1 MAKEKQAAKQYDSI
15 IDAFL
20 DDREPDWKE
29 LDLAD
34 AQKSGDEQLDRTHQY
49 VDKDF
54 MDEIAESA
62 SRHTPVWGEKAGTHT
77 YEERIA
83 EKEAAAPRV
92 NAVKADWRKDARRDN
107 EAYNTEMGDNDQL
120 MNEVCMTL
128 DQAGREGDLKPN
140 SADKKSISDEKVF
153 KYVRDLLNQ
162 GVSPTKVAQ
171 KLEKLAELELFN
183 HQSATDYL
191 QRNAGLMGLAY
202 LEPNTYMD
210 KNSPTYER
218 TASKTAEDPD
228 WNPGETDEERA
239 KRLEAQR
246 QKDAREYTRRN
257 GSNQCEAQKKAWDK
271 AGIKPQAKSVKQI
284 SACEGCQYFNKDARS
299 KNCNLYHLPLI
310 ASTEEL
316 TQIVNNLTP
325 GVPKNQKHAALV
337 QIANGE
343 GTRAQAATSILAQTQ
358 VVKTADAKVRNQAKR
373 ASYEFKDEREVSKKF
388 SSEHVAK
395 MHFQGASL
403 KRIYEW
409 AEPKFGSIDV
419 SFAFRGFVQ
428 SLKKDGAGKVV
439 VASADLSFLNSIGI
453 RGEQYQGAAKCASCP
468 DHFNRTTISKQA
480 SESTDWDAVSAPRVD
495 AKFSQRT
502 PDAIRNS
509 KTASA
514 EVVVTPK
521 KIRTLH
527 QAGHSI
533 EKIYNGAASKV
544 GSVQAKK
551 AVAGYVE
558 DFKKNPGKVAFA
570 EADRAFL
577 VGKLG
582 FKPEAVRI
590 LDPARRPVTQ
600 VVASVPDGQ
609 NILSYPG
616 MEKHAG
622 EKKITDGHSILA
634 EYDLQGAHDMQDID
648 TSGHKLE
655 DIELNSTFR
664 LEE

>member
-1 MAKEKQAAKQYDSI
+1 MADKKPYDSI

-29 LDLAD
+29 LDMTD
-34 AQKSGDEQLDRTHQY
+34 AKKSGDDWMDRTHQY
-49 VDKDF
+49 VDTDF
-54 MDEIAESA
+54 EDEIAEAA
-62 SRHTPVWGEKAGTHT
+62 SRHTPVWGPKSGAHT

-92 NAVKADWRKDARRDN
+92 TAVKADWRKDARRDN
-107 EAYNTEMGDNDQL
+107 DAYSTEMGDNDSL
-120 MNEVCMTL
+120 LNEVTQSIEKAYSGSNL
-128 DQAGREGDLKPN
+128 TEN
-140 SADKKSISDEKVF
+140 SADKKAISDEKVF

-162 GVSPTKVAQ
+162 GMSPSKVAA

-210 KNSPTYER
+210 KNQPTYER
-218 TASKTAEDPD
+218 TAS
-228 WNPGETDEERA
+228 
-239 KRLEAQR
+239 
-246 QKDAREYTRRN
+246 
-257 GSNQCEAQKKAWDK
+257 SNMCEAQKRAWDA
-271 AGIKPQAKSVKQI
+271 AGIKPQAKSVKQV
-284 SACEGCQYFNKDARS
+284 SACQGCQYFNKDARA
-299 KNCNLYHLPLI
+299 KTCNLYHLPVI
-310 ASTEEL
+310 ATTEEL

-325 GVPKNQKHAALV
+325 GVPQKQKHAALV
-337 QIANGE
+337 VLANGDGKRVQNTKVGE
-343 GTRAQAATSILAQTQ
+343 QTNL
-358 VVKTADAKVRNQAKR
+358 VKTADAKVRNQAKR

-395 MHFQGASL
+395 MHEKGASL
-403 KRIYEW
+403 ERIYKW

-428 SLKKDGAGKVV
+428 SLKKNVGGKVV
-439 VASADLSFLNSIGI
+439 VASSDLSFLNSIGI
-453 RGEQYQGAAKCASCP
+453 RNAAFEGKEKCASCP
-468 DHFNRTTISKQA
+468 SHFNREAREAEKEQGVA
-480 SESTDWDAVSAPRVD
+480 RVD
-495 AKFSQRT
+495 AKFAQRT
-502 PDAIRNS
+502 PDAIRNG

-514 EVVVTPK
+514 EVTVTPK
-521 KIRTLH
+521 KIRALH

-558 DFKKNPGKVAFA
+558 EFKKNPGKIAFA
-570 EADRAFL
+570 ETDRAFL
-577 VGKLG
+577 IGKLG

-590 LDPARRPVTQ
+590 LNPDRRPVTQ
-600 VVASVPDGQ
+600 VVATVPDGQ

-622 EKKITDGHSILA
+622 EKKTTDGHAILA
-634 EYDLQGAHDMQDID
+634 EYDLQGAYEMQDID
-648 TSGHKLE
+648 VSGPKRDDVE
-655 DIELNSTFR
+655 MSPTFR
-664 LEE
+664 MEIE